1 MAVIIEQLTIR
12 LYHGNSKDEAIADYL
27 SQFDRAKQ
35 GVKSTRTKD
44 LLYRGLQALEQEEES
59 SLDLDAIRQIVREE
73 MRGEIAQVTPSLDQ
87 GAVRRAV
94 QEAMRSTAQEGDSLN
109 FTLSD
114 IRQVV
119 SVVLDQKFDRLDI
132 TADKSTRAETDA
144 DDKAKAERDL
154 NHLIESLKTF

>member
-1 MAVIIEQLTIR
+1 MANTIAAFTIR
-12 LYHGNSKDEAIADYL
+12 LYYGDEEDEAV
-27 SQFDRAKQ
+27 AKHLKQ
-35 GVKSTRTKD
+35 HDQYKGNKTAQARH
-44 LLYRGLQALEQEEES
+44 LLYLGLQALEQEEES

-73 MRGEIAQVTPSLDQ
+73 MRGEMAQVTPSLDQ

>member
-1 MAVIIEQLTIR
+1 MAIVLEAFSIR
-12 LYHGNSKDEAIADYL
+12 LYHGNEKDEAIADYL

-35 GVKSTRTKD
+35 GVKGTRTKE
-44 LLYRGLQALEQEEES
+44 LLYRGLQALEQEKES

-73 MRGEIAQVTPSLDQ
+73 MAQVTSSLDQ

-94 QEAMRSTAQEGDSLN
+94 QEAMRSTAQEGDSLD

-132 TADKSTRAETDA
+132 AVGKKPRAETDA

-154 NHLIESLKTF
+154 NHLIESLKAF